1 MFTLMHEYKYT
12 LTELENMIP
21 FERDL
26 YITMVNLW
34 VKEQEDKMNNMKMQ
48 QEQNHQRT
56 LNAIKKSSRR

>member
-1 MFTLMHEYKYT
+1 MHEYKYT